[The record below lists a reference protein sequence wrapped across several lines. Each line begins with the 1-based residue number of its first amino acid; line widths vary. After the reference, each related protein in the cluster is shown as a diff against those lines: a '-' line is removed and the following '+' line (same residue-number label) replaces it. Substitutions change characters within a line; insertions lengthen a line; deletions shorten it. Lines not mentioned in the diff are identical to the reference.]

1 MFSLPYAR
9 VRTRDEAIEALQHA
23 WSQQAPTIVELVTV
37 RADNIGRHRAVQAAV
52 THAVEA
58 SLAG

>member
-1 MFSLPYAR
+1 VS
-9 VRTRDEAIEALQHA
+9 TRDEAIGALQHA

-37 RADNIGRHRAVQAAV
+37 RADNLGRHRAVQAVV
-52 THAVEA
+52 TQAVEA